1 VNVWAG
7 IDVGGSRKGFHAA
20 VVDGES
26 LQALHRSRSA
36 EALVEW
42 LHPWQPRLV
51 AVDSPMSTAP
61 AGLSSREGE
70 RLLVRARICGIRYTP
85 ARPEVDRNDYYEW
98 IRNGLRL
105 YATLADAGLAAVECF
120 PTASW
125 SRLAGARGKE
135 RRSAWTRR
143 ALNELGIRGLPPRL
157 SQDDRDAVAAAVTA
171 RLHDAGATEA
181 FGEIVVPRAG

>member
-1 VNVWAG
+1 LSVWAG
-7 IDVGGSRKGFHAA
+7 VDVGGERKGFHAA
-20 VVDGES
+20 VVDSES
-26 LQALHRSRSA
+26 LQARHRSQSA

-42 LHPWQPRLV
+42 LLPWRPRLV
-51 AVDSPMSTAP
+51 AVDSPVSTAP

-70 RLLVRARICGIRYTP
+70 RLLVRAGICGIRYTP
-85 ARPEVDRNDYYEW
+85 GQVEVDRNDYYEW

-105 YATLADAGLAAVECF
+105 YSTLKDAGLATIECF

-143 ALNELGIRGLPPRL
+143 ALNGLGLGGLPPRL